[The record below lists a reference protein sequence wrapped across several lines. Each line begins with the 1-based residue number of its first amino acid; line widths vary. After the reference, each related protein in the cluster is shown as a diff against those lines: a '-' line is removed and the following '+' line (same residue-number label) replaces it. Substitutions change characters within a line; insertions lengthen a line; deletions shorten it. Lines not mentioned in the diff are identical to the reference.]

1 MFKKE
6 LIFYQSGEKSGEKL
20 NCMIGSATHQFEEEN
35 GPDLQGL
42 AYFACTI
49 IGQEEKIEKA
59 DMKRKD
65 RSERDRSVSG
75 WCLELIHHVTSF
87 ATFDCHLIDHS

>member
-6 LIFYQSGEKSGEKL
+6 LIFIYQSGEKSGEKL
-20 NCMIGSATHQFEEEN
+20 NCMIGWVTHQFEEEN

-65 RSERDRSVSG
+65 RSERDHSIGFSLV
-75 WCLELIHHVTSF
+75 CLELIHHV
-87 ATFDCHLIDHS
+87 AHLTAIS